1 MGECSDAVCTGRK
14 TSKETLSSYFSNP
27 PGHLLDVGKQTHEFF
42 NYVGADQHGRKQYKL
57 KSLEVYSHEHRTNE
71 QPSKQYFKQ
80 TKLRDIIMEYP
91 IAKKNPKQ
99 SDVDKGKRYQ

>member
-1 MGECSDAVCTGRK
+1 MCHDEDSINLADNTFR
-14 TSKETLSSYFSNP
+14 NP

-42 NYVGADQHGRKQYKL
+42 NYVRQDSSGRKQYQL
-57 KSLEVYSHEHRTNE
+57 KSLDQYSQEHRTNE

-91 IAKKNPKQ
+91 IAKKNPRQ
-99 SDVDKGKRYQ
+99 SDIDKGELSGA